1 MSGNIRLE
9 KLGDVAVVTFDRQNS
24 GANIF
29 DSPVLRELDAIVAEL
44 EKDASLKGVIFAS
57 AKNSIFIAGADIN
70 ELASVKS
77 EQELDSIIRLG
88 QSVMTRIS
96 ALKPVTV
103 AAIHGA
109 CLGGGCE
116 LTLACDIRL
125 ASKDK
130 ATQIGLPETM
140 LGILP
145 AWGGCARLP
154 RLIGLP
160 KALDIILGG
169 KKLAAVPAVKCGL
182 VDDIMPREHLQRFAL
197 EWIRLGKPRRKS
209 HALTNN
215 AIAAGLISNKA
226 GALAQKKTR
235 GNYPAIPE
243 ALATV
248 VNGLRTSIAGAL
260 DLEREAILRLAKTQA
275 CRSLIGIFFLQE
287 RSKKLGAKEIASL
300 LPAPAKDPESAKR
313 PVKRTAVVG
322 AGIMGAGIAQ
332 WFSARGSAVLL
343 RDINAEQVNKGM
355 ASIAKVYKEAV
366 KRHVLDAKSAKRSM
380 SLVTPCH
387 AEVPLRNVD
396 LVVEAAVEKMDLKKK
411 IFQRLDELA
420 GDNTILATN
429 TSALSITEIA
439 SATKHPERVLGI
451 HFFNPVHRMQLVE
464 IVVGRQT
471 DAGATE
477 RVLKYVQQI
486 GKLPV
491 VVRDSP
497 GFVVNRIL
505 MPYLVEAGYLFEK
518 GEAAAAIDRAML
530 DFGMPMGPLRLLD
543 EVGLDVALHV
553 AKHLSE
559 KFGDLM
565 PVPALLD
572 KMVQGGLLG
581 KKAGKGFYLYD
592 GKDDT
597 RVNPAA
603 QGFAKISD
611 SRGESENE
619 RTLQDRMTL
628 LMVNE
633 AARCLEEQIAAS
645 PEDVDFAMI
654 MGTGFAPFRGGPLRY
669 ADTLGAG
676 KVVEAMKRLS
686 EKDKRFAP
694 CLMLDSMAQAGKKF
708 YAS

>member
-1 MSGNIRLE
+1 MNIRLE
-9 KLGDVAVVTFDRQNS
+9 KQGNVAIVTFDRQGS

-29 DSPVLRELDAIVAEL
+29 DTDTLRELDAIVAEL
-44 EKDASLKGVIFAS
+44 EKDASLKGVVFIS

-70 ELASVKS
+70 QLASVKS
-77 EQELDSIIRLG
+77 EKELEDIIRLG
-88 QSVMTRIS
+88 QGVMNRIDH
-96 ALKPVTV
+96 LKPVTV

-154 RLIGLP
+154 RLIGFP

-182 VDDIMPREHLQRFAL
+182 VDDIMPKEHLLRFAL
-197 EWIRLGKPRRKS
+197 QAIKRGRPKRKS
-209 HALTNN
+209 HFLTNN
-215 AIAAGLISNKA
+215 ALAARTIASRASVLS
-226 GALAQKKTR
+226 QKKTR

-243 ALATV
+243 ALAV
-248 VNGLRTSIAGAL
+248 CCNGIRTSLQGAL
-260 DLEREAILRLAKTQA
+260 DLEREAILRLAKTGA
-275 CRSLIGIFFLQE
+275 CRNLIGIFFLQE
-287 RSKKLGAKEIASL
+287 RAKKLGAKEIAAL
-300 LPAPAKDPESAKR
+300 LPAASTRPDSAKL
-313 PVKRTAVVG
+313 PVRRTAVIG
-322 AGIMGAGIAQ
+322 AGVMGAGIAQ
-332 WFSARGSAVLL
+332 WFSARGFPVLL

-355 ASIAKVYKEAV
+355 ASIGKTYKDAV
-366 KRHVLDAKSAKRSM
+366 KRHVLDAKAAQRAM
-380 SLVTPCH
+380 SLVNPCH
-387 AEVPLRNVD
+387 VEVPLTTTD

-411 IFQRLDELA
+411 IFARLDELS
-420 GDNTILATN
+420 GENTILATN
-429 TSALSITEIA
+429 TSALSIAEIA

-451 HFFNPVHRMQLVE
+451 HFFNPVHRMQLIE
-464 IVVGRQT
+464 IVVGPQT
-471 DAGATE
+471 DPAAAE
-477 RVLKYVQQI
+477 RVVKFTQQI

-491 VVRDSP
+491 VVKDSP

-505 MPYLVEAGYLFEK
+505 MPYLVEAGFLFEA
-518 GEAAAAIDRAML
+518 GCDAHAVDRAML
-530 DFGMPMGPLRLLD
+530 NFGMPMGPLRLLD

-559 KFGDLM
+559 KFGPLM

-572 KMVQGGLLG
+572 KMVGKGLLG
-581 KKAGKGFYLYD
+581 KKVGKGFFLYQ
-592 GKDDT
+592 GKDDSQL
-597 RVNPAA
+597 NPEAKA
-603 QGFAKISD
+603 FASG
-611 SRGESENE
+611 SGEQRSEAE
-619 RTLQDRMTL
+619 LQDRMSL

-633 AARCLEEQIAAS
+633 AARCLEEQIAAC

-654 MGTGFAPFRGGPLRY
+654 MGTGFAPFRGGPLRH
-669 ADTLGAG
+669 ADAVGIGGVVDAMQRLG
-676 KVVEAMKRLS
+676 

-694 CLMLDSMAQAGKKF
+694 CLLLASMAQAGKKF
-708 YAS
+708 YSQG